1 MSVGAICTRAVHTAT
16 RAERAREAARRM
28 HQYRVGSLVVVDLE
42 GKPVGV
48 VTDRDIAV
56 RCVADGLGGDIRIE
70 EIMTRPV
77 STVHEDTGIDE
88 AVKHM
93 SGAHIR
99 RLVVVDDHGALV
111 GLLALDDVLELL
123 VEEAEDIGR
132 LLHAQMPA

>member
-1 MSVGAICTRAVHTAT
+1 
-16 RAERAREAARRM
+16 M
-28 HQYRVGSLVVVDLE
+28 HQYKVGSLVVVDLE
-42 GKPVGV
+42 GKPVGIL
-48 VTDRDIAV
+48 TDRDIAV
-56 RCVADGLGGDIRIE
+56 KCVAEGMGGEVRVE

-77 STVHEDTGIDE
+77 STVHEDTSIDE

-93 SGAHIR
+93 SGAQIR
-99 RLVVVDDHGALV
+99 RLVVVDDDRSLV

>member
-28 HQYRVGSLVVVDLE
+28 HQYKVGSLVVVDLE
-42 GKPVGV
+42 GKPVGIL
-48 VTDRDIAV
+48 TDRDIAV
-56 RCVADGLGGDIRIE
+56 KCVAEGLGGEVRVE

-77 STVHEDTGIDE
+77 STVHEDTSIDE

-93 SGAHIR
+93 SGAQIR
-99 RLVVVDDHGALV
+99 RLVVVDDDRSLV

>member
-28 HQYRVGSLVVVDLE
+28 HQYKVGSLVVVDLE
-42 GKPVGV
+42 GKPVGIL
-48 VTDRDIAV
+48 TDRDIAV
-56 RCVADGLGGDIRIE
+56 KCVAEGLGGEVRVE

-77 STVHEDTGIDE
+77 STVHEDTSIDE

-93 SGAHIR
+93 SGAEIR
-99 RLVVVDDHGALV
+99 RLVVVDDDRSLV